1 MDSRRKS
8 HTNTDENHPFQKKE
22 RAFHSAPHGDR
33 LKARSEN
40 HLIIAQ
46 TVGSVSTFSDSCLPA
61 EIGIPEDTH
70 PSFLQ

>member
-46 TVGSVSTFSDSCLPA
+46 TVGSVSTFPGTYPPA
-61 EIGIPEDTH
+61 EFETPEDTH
-70 PSFLQ
+70 PDSPQ